1 VNTLLRSLI
10 VWLLMLAL
18 PWQGAAAAAM
28 AACGPAPAQHQQHRP
43 HDGARPPCHESAMAA
58 HTAHSVDKQEK
69 QAHAGA
75 AKCAHCAACSIGA
88 AALPASLPPLVVHA
102 PPAAAPP
109 AADSRLPSVHLAQP
123 ERPPRPRLA

>member
-28 AACGPAPAQHQQHRP
+28 LACGPAQQQQQQHQR

-58 HTAHSVDKQEK
+58 HSVDKQEK
-69 QAHAGA
+69 QAHAGS

-88 AALPASLPPLVVHA
+88 VALPASLPPLAVHA
-102 PPAAAPP
+102 RPVAAHPG
-109 AADSRLPSVHLAQP
+109 ADSRLPSVHLAQP